1 MTTYESKFWT
11 KNYDD
16 HVTKKNLKIPNKS
29 LGKIFD
35 VAMQRFPNKPACW
48 FMKREMPYS
57 ELRDYVHRFATFLQ
71 ENGLEKG
78 DRVAINLPNCP
89 QYLIANYGTILAGGV
104 ASGCS
109 PLLSED
115 EIAYQI
121 NDSKAKFIVTLDAV
135 YAKILKKEGVLD
147 KVPNLETVITTN
159 VSEFMGL
166 SSIMVFL
173 GKLLGKI
180 PKGKVSPY
188 PGKNI
193 VKFQDVLNTEINL
206 KEVEV
211 DPKKDLVLLQYTG
224 GTTGRPKGTQI
235 THYNET
241 ANILQV
247 ADWLNLE
254 IGEDLDLSAFP
265 YFHIAGLFFNHCALY
280 HSDPQVCIA
289 DPRDTNHIIKEI
301 IDKRPTMIANVPSL
315 YLMIMNNPKVKT
327 IPDDVLEH
335 VNVFI
340 TAAAPF
346 PSESIREFESVMNA
360 ENKVMEVYGMT
371 EASPLLTMNPYLGE
385 KKVGWV
391 GLPLQDTEIRLVN
404 IETGEDAPL
413 GESGEI
419 IAKGP
424 QVTPGYL
431 NKPEANK
438 KTIID
443 GWFHTGDVGIMDE
456 KGYIKLVD
464 RVKDMINVSGFKV
477 YSVHVEEVMT
487 KQQDIEI
494 IALIGVKDE
503 KRPGSEIV
511 KAFIT
516 LKEGLEPTEEVKE
529 RIKQY
534 AKDNLAKYE
543 IPKLWEFKKELPLTT
558 VGKVLKRELRNE

>member
-11 KNYDD
+11 KSYDD
-16 HVTKKNLKIPNKS
+16 HVTKENLKIPNKG
-29 LGKIFD
+29 LGLVFD
-35 VAMQRFPNKPACW
+35 EAMQRFPDKPACW
-48 FMKREMPYS
+48 FMKREISYK

-115 EIAYQI
+115 EIAYQL

-135 YAKILKKEGVLD
+135 YAKILKKKGVLD
-147 KVPNLETVITTN
+147 KVPNLETVIATN

-166 SSIMVFL
+166 SKILVLL

-188 PGKNI
+188 PNKNV
-193 VKFQDVLNTEINL
+193 VKFQDVLKTEINL
-206 KEVEV
+206 KKV
-211 DPKKDLVLLQYTG
+211 DINPKKDLVLLQYTG
-224 GTTGRPKGTQI
+224 GTTGRPKGTKI

-254 IGEDLDLSAFP
+254 IGEDVDLSAFP
-265 YFHIAGLFFNHCALY
+265 YFHIAGLFFNHCAVY

-289 DPRDTNHIIKEI
+289 DPRDTDHIIKEI

-327 IPDDVLEH
+327 IPDEILNH

-346 PSESIREFESVMNA
+346 PSESIREFESVLNA
-360 ENKVMEVYGMT
+360 KNKVMEVYGMT
-371 EASPLLTMNPYLGE
+371 ECAPLLTMNPYLGD

-404 IETGEDAPL
+404 IETGEDVPL

-456 KGYIKLVD
+456 DGYIKLVD

-487 KQQDIEI
+487 KQ
-494 IALIGVKDE
+494 
-503 KRPGSEIV
+503 
-511 KAFIT
+511 
-516 LKEGLEPTEEVKE
+516 
-529 RIKQY
+529 
-534 AKDNLAKYE
+534 KY
-543 IPKLWEFKKELPLTT
+543 I
-558 VGKVLKRELRNE
+558 